1 MIKFTVTPEI
11 ILTTKDF
18 IIFSTNKN
26 KILISSDQ
34 ALVIIDK
41 RNVHKKKSFAFRN
54 TYEALS
60 IENSSYIVRIKNDS
74 IFYQKKFELHVN
86 HDLHN
91 SLLSIIN
98 FCSTHENEVITEVI
112 NEIITCSL
120 KIAFTNE
127 NRIIDRIK
135 TFIKNNM
142 ENKELSSL
150 FIAEHFSISVRKL
163 YYIFNDQDLSITQYI
178 KHVRLEKLNHL
189 LENHYFHLK
198 KLQNECGFK
207 TIYIM
212 NNAYKK
218 KYDISIKEKIK
229 RYREHER

>member
-1 MIKFTVTPEI
+1 M
-11 ILTTKDF
+11 
-18 IIFSTNKN
+18 
-26 KILISSDQ
+26 
-34 ALVIIDK
+34 
-41 RNVHKKKSFAFRN
+41 
-54 TYEALS
+54 
-60 IENSSYIVRIKNDS
+60 
-74 IFYQKKFELHVN
+74 ELHVN

-98 FCSTHENEVITEVI
+98 FCSTHENEVI
-112 NEIITCSL
+112 NGIITFSL

-163 YYIFNDQDLSITQYI
+163 YYIFNDQDFSITQYI

-189 LENHYFHLK
+189 L
-198 KLQNECGFK
+198 
-207 TIYIM
+207 
-212 NNAYKK
+212 
-218 KYDISIKEKIK
+218 
-229 RYREHER
+229 

>member
-11 ILTTKDF
+11 VLTTKDF
-18 IIFSTNKN
+18 IIFSTSKN
-26 KILISSDQ
+26 KILISSNQ
-34 ALVIIDK
+34 ALIIIDK
-41 RNVHKKKSFAFRN
+41 RNIHKKKSFAFKN
-54 TYEALS
+54 TYETLS
-60 IENSSYIVRIKNDS
+60 IENSSYIVNIKNDS
-74 IFYQKKFELHVN
+74 IFYQKNFELHIN
-86 HDLHN
+86 HDLHK

-98 FCSTHENEVITEVI
+98 FCSEHKNEIINEVI

-120 KIAFTNE
+120 KMAFTNE

-135 TFIKNNM
+135 IFIKNNM

-189 LENHYFHLK
+189 LENNNFQLK
-198 KLQNECGFK
+198 KLQHECGFK

-212 NNAYKK
+212 NNAYRK
-218 KYDISIKEKIK
+218 KYDISIKDKIK
-229 RYREHER
+229 LYREHER